1 MFLVETLHNHAESGP
16 VGVKFLLTGY
26 HFNTIFQC
34 AGLCSRRPLLRE
46 HKMTP
51 NQKWLLFPNYH
62 VTFNFTFPPLVLLGL
77 GAKTVRLGLEE
88 YLLIWVKY
96 TF

>member
-1 MFLVETLHNHAESGP
+1 
-16 VGVKFLLTGY
+16 
-26 HFNTIFQC
+26 
-34 AGLCSRRPLLRE
+34 
-46 HKMTP
+46 MTP

-62 VTFNFTFPPLVLLGL
+62 VTFNFTFPLVLLGL

-88 YLLIWVKY
+88 YLLVWVKY